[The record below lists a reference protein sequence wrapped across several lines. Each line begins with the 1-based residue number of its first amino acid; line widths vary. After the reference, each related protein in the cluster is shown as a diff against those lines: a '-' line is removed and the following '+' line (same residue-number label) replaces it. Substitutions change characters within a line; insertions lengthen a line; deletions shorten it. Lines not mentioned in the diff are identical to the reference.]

1 MWRKF
6 CTREFAIARIAAFRC
21 VVTPIAFAV
30 LWIGAVDL
38 GARDGS
44 KDWVV
49 LENCQLVPNAAND
62 GDSFHVN
69 ANGKQY
75 MFRLYFVDA
84 PETDA
89 GTPVRLV
96 EQAKHFGITVP
107 QVIELGETAKAFTKQ
122 KLAEPFT
129 VTTRMAN
136 AMGRSNIERFY
147 ASVQTK
153 EGDLGEQLV
162 ANGLARVHGTSAAPP
177 TASSSA
183 AEHQKLEELERE
195 AKRQKLGGWGMSG
208 QPAKTVVTTPRPFE
222 SPSHSHAKETPEL
235 GRIDINTAT
244 EKELRSVPGIGP
256 VMAARIIAARPFRSA
271 DDLKKVNGI
280 GDKNYAK
287 IRPYFQ

>member
-6 CTREFAIARIAAFRC
+6 CTREFAIARIAALRC

-89 GTPVRLV
+89 G
-96 EQAKHFGITVP
+96 I
-107 QVIELGETAKAFTKQ
+107 GESAPRPSRDRRIRRSPAFT
-122 KLAEPFT
+122 
-129 VTTRMAN
+129 
-136 AMGRSNIERFY
+136 
-147 ASVQTK
+147 
-153 EGDLGEQLV
+153 D
-162 ANGLARVHGTSAAPP
+162 ARRSAA
-177 TASSSA
+177 T
-183 AEHQKLEELERE
+183 L
-195 AKRQKLGGWGMSG
+195 
-208 QPAKTVVTTPRPFE
+208 V
-222 SPSHSHAKETPEL
+222 
-235 GRIDINTAT
+235 
-244 EKELRSVPGIGP
+244 LRLAGP
-256 VMAARIIAARPFRSA
+256 W
-271 DDLKKVNGI
+271 
-280 GDKNYAK
+280 
-287 IRPYFQ
+287 